1 MKLISAVTFDV
12 SFVDVLPFSSVTS
25 YVVLPLFLQNYA
37 PNFAPNFF
45 KNDINQHTY
54 LIKTKCLTI
63 QKNKI
68 KNPSKALFQAIKG
81 FERLEEPNDLDD
93 I

>member
-1 MKLISAVTFDV
+1 M
-12 SFVDVLPFSSVTS
+12 
-25 YVVLPLFLQNYA
+25 QNYA
-37 PNFAPNFF
+37 PNFAPDFF

-81 FERLEEPNDLDD
+81 FERLEEPNGLDATNLLVIFHLRWND
-93 I
+93 IFTL